1 MVLVGQLVDNA
12 DLPQERK
19 EAVKKAL
26 LQLGFSASSST
37 DKAFRSLSEKQ
48 LTEQGLSI
56 ADANAIL
63 AELAS
68 MSGAS
73 NSFGSCLI

>member
-1 MVLVGQLVDNA
+1 MVFVGQLVDNA

-19 EAVKKAL
+19 EPVKNSL
-26 LQLGFSASSST
+26 LQLGFSASSSV
-37 DKAFRSLSEKQ
+37 DKAFCSLTEKQ

-56 ADANAIL
+56 ADSNAIF

-68 MSGAS
+68 LSGAS
-73 NSFGSCLI
+73 NLPGSA

>member
-12 DLPQERK
+12 DLPQGRK
-19 EAVKKAL
+19 EPVKTAL
-26 LQLGFSASSST
+26 LQLGFLASSST
-37 DKAFRSLSEKQ
+37 DKPFCSLSETQ

-56 ADANAIL
+56 ADSNAIF

-68 MSGAS
+68 LSGAS
-73 NSFGSCLI
+73 NLPGSA